1 MTVPTFDELRL
12 EMDGPVAVLTIVRPP
27 ANYFDR
33 PLITAIADTLDGL
46 AEDGSTRAAVLAS
59 EGKHF
64 CAGADFSTTGAG
76 ADRVAES
83 RRLYA
88 EGARLFSAAI
98 PVVAAVQGSAVG
110 GGLGLACSADF
121 RVASADTRLWA
132 NFSRLGFHHG
142 FGLTASLPR
151 LVGHQAA
158 RRMLVGAERVH
169 GQRALELGLVD
180 RLTDPGAELAGAV
193 AYAHEIAALAPL
205 AVRSIRETLRGD
217 LAERVVEALD
227 REATEQAWLWETAD
241 GHEGIAASLERR
253 PPVFTGR

>member
-1 MTVPTFDELRL
+1 MTVPTFDELRV
-12 EMDGPVAVLTIVRPP
+12 EMDGPVAVLTIARPP

-46 AEDGSTRAAVLAS
+46 ATDGTTRAAVLAS

-64 CAGADFSTTGAG
+64 CAGANFGTTAEG
-76 ADRVAES
+76 ADRVSES

-88 EGARLFSAAI
+88 EGARLFSTGI

-132 NFSRLGFHHG
+132 NFARLGFHQG
-142 FGLTASLPR
+142 FGLTVSLPR
-151 LVGHQAA
+151 LVGDQAA
-158 RRMLVGAERVH
+158 RRMLVGAERVD
-169 GQRALELGLVD
+169 GTRALELGLVD
-180 RLTDPGAELAGAV
+180 RLTDPGGELAGAV
-193 AYAHEIAALAPL
+193 AYAHELSALAPL

-217 LAERVVEALD
+217 LSERVVEALD

-241 GHEGIAASLERR
+241 SLEGITASLERR
-253 PPVFTGR
+253 APVFIGR